1 MERLGRDNLLK
12 TQNDGIRHKVQ
23 YKKRRCFTH
32 RQAFTTRNK
41 NKVANSP
48 WVASVWFPQTKAIGW
63 SFQCTA
69 QTVVRKQR
77 QYGGGAPMANVSQL
91 KIMAN
96 SDRQSPWKLGHL
108 SRGCAA
114 ALPSSVLRRCL
125 CCRFQR
131 SSAPGQGRMVH
142 WDAGFVLPLVSV
154 AAVPHVGAVPQPLL
168 STVSHKVSQD
178 GVRRSFADTLPLEQE
193 RHKWPTS
200 NKGAWLFL
208 PNPHPGDAVC
218 GIK

>member
-131 SSAPGQGRMVH
+131 SSAPGQGRMV
-142 WDAGFVLPLVSV
+142 PLGCRLC
-154 AAVPHVGAVPQPLL
+154 AAPGLCRCSATRGSRATASPQHRVPQSVP
-168 STVSHKVSQD
+168 
-178 GVRRSFADTLPLEQE
+178 GRSPQVL
-193 RHKWPTS
+193 
-200 NKGAWLFL
+200 
-208 PNPHPGDAVC
+208 C
-218 GIK
+218 